1 MVIIIIIIIII
12 IINSFIDN
20 KADKILYKIKL
31 ALRKDLFS
39 QSTIYISF
47 RLRKALSFE

>member
-1 MVIIIIIIIII
+1 MVIIIIIIII

-20 KADKILYKIKL
+20 KADKILCKIKL
-31 ALRKDLFS
+31 ALIKDLFS

-47 RLRKALSFE
+47 RLKKALSFE

>member
-12 IINSFIDN
+12 NPLIDN

-31 ALRKDLFS
+31 ALRKDIFS
-39 QSTIYISF
+39 QSAIYISF
-47 RLRKALSFE
+47 RLRKALSFD